1 MNNFVHVIEVNGDVC
16 QAVMNLNALRGIHN
30 ISSELTEAEAISA
43 IETEINTVPEVEVTT
58 EERLAAAAEFQNIV
72 SLPDTE
78 EVSEMDA
85 TIINKNVEFGLWGKA
100 HLDVVAKKG
109 LISTDNVTKLIN
121 DKINTDL
128 I

>member
-1 MNNFVHVIEVNGDVC
+1 
-16 QAVMNLNALRGIHN
+16 MNLNALRGIHN